1 MTEIRNRDVK
11 GKNRASKEDGTVM
24 CRKKRILFENRET
37 LAWLQ
42 AGGKKIEMQ
51 ETALFMV

>member
-11 GKNRASKEDGTVM
+11 GKNRACKEDGTAT
-24 CRKKRILFENRET
+24 CRKERVLFEKRET

-42 AGGKKIEMQ
+42 AGGKNIEMQ